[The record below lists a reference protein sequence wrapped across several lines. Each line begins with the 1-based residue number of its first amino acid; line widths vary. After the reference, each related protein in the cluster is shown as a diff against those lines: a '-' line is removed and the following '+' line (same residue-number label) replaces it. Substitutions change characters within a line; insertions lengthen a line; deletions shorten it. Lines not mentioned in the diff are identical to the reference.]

1 MNPPLVTIEKRDH
14 FYLVTF
20 HEVGNNAVDSWLAQ
34 VDQLHRLFQPQDY
47 VSYKLVVPSGESPSL
62 AYVMKASRESIRRN
76 PHRPHTRTAV
86 MYYGKDAGILGMLDL
101 FLRWLTLNPRD
112 QVRFFNYDHDHEAN
126 EWLCWRD

>member
-1 MNPPLVTIEKRDH
+1 MNAPLVTIEKRDH
-14 FYLVTF
+14 FYLVRF
-20 HEVGNNAVDSWLAQ
+20 HEVGNDAVDSWLAQ

-47 VSYKLVVPSGESPSL
+47 VSYKLVTPFDKSPSL

-86 MYYGKDAGILGMLDL
+86 MYYGKDAPLLGMLDL

-112 QVRFFNYDHDHEAN
+112 QVRFFNHDDDDDAN
-126 EWLCWRD
+126 EWLRWQD